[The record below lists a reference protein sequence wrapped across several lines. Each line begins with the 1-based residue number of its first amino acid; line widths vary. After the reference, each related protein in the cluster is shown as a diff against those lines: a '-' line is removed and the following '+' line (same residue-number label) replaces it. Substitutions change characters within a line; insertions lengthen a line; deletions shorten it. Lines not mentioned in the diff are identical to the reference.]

1 MNSVDHIAV
10 THKIGKT
17 NQDVGKIWIGTF
29 LIKGVMSDSKSYP
42 QKIIKWLKMSKRQYI
57 YRRVNQDNKNFNDY
71 ERSE

>member
-10 THKIGKT
+10 THKIGRI
-17 NQDVGKIWIGTF
+17 NQNIGKIWIGTI

-42 QKIIKWLKMSKRQYI
+42 QVVVKMSKSQYI

>member
-42 QKIIKWLKMSKRQYI
+42 QMVVKMSKSQYI

>member
-10 THKIGKT
+10 THKIGKN

-42 QKIIKWLKMSKRQYI
+42 QVRTKCQKQRIYI
-57 YRRVNQDNKNFNDY
+57 
-71 ERSE
+71 EG